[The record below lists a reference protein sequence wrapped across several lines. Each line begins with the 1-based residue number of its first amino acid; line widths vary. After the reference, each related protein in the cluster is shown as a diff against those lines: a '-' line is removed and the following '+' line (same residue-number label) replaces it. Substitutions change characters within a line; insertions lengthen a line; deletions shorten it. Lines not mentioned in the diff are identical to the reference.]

1 MITSLLHVRG
11 KAPIPPVLLFYS
23 QIHNLSEENQS
34 FDIYIQGKIHKIT
47 PQVIAELLGLDRPL
61 KPVSFP
67 PDNEDEL
74 VVSKDEFRNA
84 VYLPEH
90 VNSNGRCPKTEIK
103 VAHLKPIITVLVRIC
118 QSNILPKF
126 NHHYCTNLSSIYL
139 SYLLLNGYQVDIPY
153 VIWHNMSTVAPNS
166 VRTKAVP
173 YGILVG
179 RLLSQL
185 GHSFPADTP
194 CTSVPAD
201 LDVKLLWRNHLP
213 YDPCESSG
221 RPLSEPHSDYISPPP
236 PPPSTDDDDAS
247 ELPMTLPSDAPRE
260 FLCLSKSMQSLKDT
274 MEVILSHIVTRQDRF
289 EKQQQEISDYI
300 GRQDDRFKQQQQE
313 FMQQKSMIEHIA
325 HQQDRLQQQHEE
337 FGRQQKLITDGI
349 VTRQDHFEK
358 QQQET
363 IGRISRQDDR
373 LEQQLQEMIDRIASQ
388 DDRLEQQ
395 HQEFM
400 QQKKLIEHIAHQQHH
415 LQQQHE
421 EFGQQKKLIDH
432 IVTRQDRFE
441 QQQQEIIDR
450 IAREDD
456 RREQQHQEFV
466 QLRKM
471 IEHIASQQDCLE
483 LPLEEFKQ
491 QRMII
496 DHFVTQQDTREQQNR
511 KMIGSDSRKHDRLAR
526 RQDQHPALLLQYAQ
540 RAFRDQVN
548 PIFQECGNSGY
559 AELLIYCILCQTSAE
574 HSYCIGG
581 IPKNGE
587 NETIWTCE
595 DCKQTAELES
605 QQGLQVTS

>member
-1 MITSLLHVRG
+1 MDPKKKKPRISPPPLYLSPTQQEIHEKFYSEKKVISERYIDYKSFPKYPIAQCFGGKNMITSLLHVRG

-47 PQVIAELLGLDRPL
+47 PQVIADLLSLDRPL

-103 VAHLKPIITVLVRIC
+103 VAHLKPIITVLV
-118 QSNILPKF
+118 
-126 NHHYCTNLSSIYL
+126 
-139 SYLLLNGYQVDIPY
+139 DIPY
-153 VIWHNMSTVAPNS
+153 VIWHNMSTIAPNS

-274 MEVILSHIVTRQDRF
+274 ME
-289 EKQQQEISDYI
+289 
-300 GRQDDRFKQQQQE
+300 
-313 FMQQKSMIEHIA
+313 
-325 HQQDRLQQQHEE
+325 
-337 FGRQQKLITDGI
+337 
-349 VTRQDHFEK
+349 DHFEK

-400 QQKKLIEHIAHQQHH
+400 QQRKLIEHIAHQQHH

-526 RQDQHPALLLQYAQ
+526 RQDQHPALLMQYAQ

-548 PIFQECGNSGY
+548 PICQECGNSGY